1 MHHVHLMHYIFGIHL
16 IHFIH
21 TMLLRTSFA
30 LITHTFWR
38 APLFFLQQLFTS
50 FFSNQAKE
58 SRFLF
63 FEIITKPGLPNL
75 IGSQAMQKPSFLV
88 SFFWQNSILEGE
100 IGFFLSF
107 WQQNVLQLSNYWAN
121 VKMNPIFVIS
131 VKQCIQLMFPS
142 EKTKNR
148 RKSTYYSSENF
159 AILDKSWISFKIQ
172 LS

>member
-88 SFFWQNSILEGE
+88 SFFGKTQYWREKSAFFCLFDSKMCYNSATTEP
-100 IGFFLSF
+100 
-107 WQQNVLQLSNYWAN
+107 
-121 VKMNPIFVIS
+121 NPIFVIS